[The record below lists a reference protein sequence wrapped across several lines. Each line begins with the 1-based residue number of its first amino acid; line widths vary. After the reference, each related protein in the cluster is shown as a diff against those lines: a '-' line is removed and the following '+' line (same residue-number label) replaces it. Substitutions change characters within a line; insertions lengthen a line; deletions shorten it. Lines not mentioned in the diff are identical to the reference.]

1 MRQRYFSVTLFAI
14 CLTLIVGFSGQQ
26 NSKNGKE
33 LYEEHCQS
41 CHMKMGKGFLKMY
54 PPLTDTTWVGRDEK
68 IVGNILNGLKGE
80 IIVNGKTYDKEMP
93 PMAYLTNEEIAAI
106 INYIRKEIVGVEAN
120 ISAKKVQQLRA
131 G

>member
-1 MRQRYFSVTLFAI
+1 
-14 CLTLIVGFSGQQ
+14 
-26 NSKNGKE
+26 
-33 LYEEHCQS
+33 
-41 CHMKMGKGFLKMY
+41 MY